1 MLQLMKRFR
10 DDLDKLRVIAD
21 LVRRRERVKQAQAE
35 AIQDVLLHFLFPH
48 EGPLRLAFQK
58 ITAYVSMHEPRH
70 SVVLTDTELPQT

>member
-35 AIQDVLLHFLFPH
+35 AIQDVFLHFLFPH

-58 ITAYVSMHEPRH
+58 ITAYVSTRVHRECPC
-70 SVVLTDTELPQT
+70 

>member
-58 ITAYVSMHEPRH
+58 ITAYVLMHAPRH
-70 SVVLTDTELPQT
+70 SVVLADAEQPQT